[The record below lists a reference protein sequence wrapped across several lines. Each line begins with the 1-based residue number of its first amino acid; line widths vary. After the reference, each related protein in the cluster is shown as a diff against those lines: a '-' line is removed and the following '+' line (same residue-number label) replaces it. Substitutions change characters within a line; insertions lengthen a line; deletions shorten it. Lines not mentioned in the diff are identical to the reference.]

1 MNILCLGASFTGRYL
16 WRNFSDRH
24 RVFFLSRRSQQLA
37 EAGLAAFSASEW
49 HRVALH
55 QRIDAVLDTVPA
67 IAASDSGEDIAE
79 PPYLREVGQVFG
91 FNPSARLIHV
101 GSTSVYP
108 SHLKESD
115 LPGLDED
122 TAARSGKR
130 GGKRR
135 LLLEQRW
142 MREYPD
148 LRVIRSAGIYG
159 PGRCL
164 ALRFKQGDFR
174 RAAEGN
180 RVVSRIHVHD
190 LCRLILALAEAAPQK
205 PAPTLVHAV
214 DESPVPN
221 REVFEFL
228 EEMLGIQVPG
238 NWRQEPPRGRKI
250 VSLHAKQLLGGTY
263 RHPSYR
269 QGFAACLEV

>member
-24 RVFFLSRRSQQLA
+24 RVFFLSRRSRQLA
-37 EAGLAAFSASEW
+37 EAGLPAFSPSQWRRLAAQN
-49 HRVALH
+49 RL
-55 QRIDAVLDTVPA
+55 DAVLDTVPA
-67 IAASDSGEDIAE
+67 IACSDSGEEIAD
-79 PPYLREVGQVFG
+79 PPYLREVEQVFG
-91 FNPSARLIHV
+91 FNPSARLIHIS
-101 GSTSVYP
+101 STSVYP

-115 LPGLDED
+115 LPGLDEN
-122 TAARSGKR
+122 TAARSPR
-130 GGKRR
+130 LRPKRR

-148 LRVIRSAGIYG
+148 LRLIRSAGIYG

-164 ALRFKQGDFR
+164 ALRFRQGDFR

-180 RVVSRIHVHD
+180 RIVSRIHVHD
-190 LCRLILALAEAAPQK
+190 LGRLILALAEAGPQE
-205 PAPTLVHAV
+205 PVPTLLHAV
-214 DESPVPN
+214 DESPLPN

-228 EEMLGIQVPG
+228 EEVLGIRIPG

-250 VSLHAKQLLGGTY
+250 ISLHAKRLLGGAY
-263 RHPSYR
+263 RYPSYR
-269 QGFAACLEV
+269 QGFAACL